1 MAILDTQP
9 TNKNFLSPLGFRF
22 ILSRTPNIE
31 YFCQAATLPNMVMA
45 EALTPNPF
53 LNNPAPGTKISFEP
67 FDIRFRVDED
77 MKNYQEIY
85 DWLIGLGFPDNFSQ
99 YKDIAQSTDGGLRRT
114 ASPSTQT
121 KAANIYSDGSLVIL
135 TSNNNAN
142 IRIAFFDL
150 FPVALTALEFDVT
163 QTEIAYLEATAS
175 FRYRK
180 FIIEDLNT

>member
-1 MAILDTQP
+1 MAIVDNQP
-9 TNKNFLSPLGFRF
+9 SNKNFLSPLGFRF
-22 ILSRTPNIE
+22 LLSRTPNIE

-45 EALTPNPF
+45 EALTANPF
-53 LNNPAPGTKISFEP
+53 LNTPAPGTKISFEP

-77 MKNYQEIY
+77 MNNYQEIY
-85 DWLIGLGFPDNFSQ
+85 DWFIGLGFPDNFSQ
-99 YKDIAQSTDGGLRRT
+99 YKDIQQSTTGGIRKT
-114 ASPSTQT
+114 SSASNQT
-121 KAANIYSDGSLVIL
+121 KAGNIYSDGSLIVL

-150 FPVALTALEFDVT
+150 FPVGLTALEFDVT

-180 FIIEDLNT
+180 FTIEKIT

>member
-1 MAILDTQP
+1 MAIVDNQP
-9 TNKNFLSPLGFRF
+9 SNKNFLSPLGFRF
-22 ILSRTPNIE
+22 VLSRTPNVE

-45 EALTPNPF
+45 EALTANPF
-53 LNNPAPGTKISFEP
+53 LNNPSPGTKISFEP

-77 MKNYQEIY
+77 MTNYQEIY
-85 DWLIGLGFPDNFSQ
+85 DWMIGLGFPDNFSQ
-99 YKDIAQSTDGGLRRT
+99 YKDIQQSTTGGIRKT
-114 ASPSTQT
+114 SSASSQT
-121 KAANIYSDGSLVIL
+121 KAGNIYSDGSLIVL

-150 FPVALTALEFDVT
+150 FPVGLTALEFDVT

-180 FIIEDLNT
+180 FTIDNIT

>member
-1 MAILDTQP
+1 MAITDNQP

-22 ILSRTPNIE
+22 ILSRTPNVE
-31 YFCQAATLPNMVMA
+31 YFCQAATLPNMIMP
-45 EALTPNPF
+45 EALTANPF
-53 LNNPAPGTKISFEP
+53 LTNPTPGTKISFEP

-85 DWLIGLGFPDNFSQ
+85 DWMIGLGFPDNFNQ
-99 YKDIAQSTDGGLRRT
+99 YKDIANSVEGGIRRT
-114 ASPSTQT
+114 AAASSKT
-121 KAANIYSDGSLVIL
+121 KAANIYSDGSLIIL

-150 FPVALTALEFDVT
+150 FPVGLTALEFDVSG
-163 QTEIAYLEATAS
+163 TEIAYLEATVS

-180 FIIEDLNT
+180 FTIDNIT

>member
-1 MAILDTQP
+1 MAIVDNQP
-9 TNKNFLSPLGFRF
+9 SNKNFLSPLGFRF

-45 EALTPNPF
+45 EALTANPF
-53 LNNPAPGTKISFEP
+53 LNTPAPGTKISFEP

-77 MKNYQEIY
+77 MNNYQEIY
-85 DWLIGLGFPDNFSQ
+85 DWFIGLGFPDNFSQ
-99 YKDIAQSTDGGLRRT
+99 YKDIQQSRTGGIRKT
-114 ASPSTQT
+114 TSESNQT
-121 KAANIYSDGSLVIL
+121 KAGNIYSDGSLIVL

-180 FIIEDLNT
+180 FTIEKIT